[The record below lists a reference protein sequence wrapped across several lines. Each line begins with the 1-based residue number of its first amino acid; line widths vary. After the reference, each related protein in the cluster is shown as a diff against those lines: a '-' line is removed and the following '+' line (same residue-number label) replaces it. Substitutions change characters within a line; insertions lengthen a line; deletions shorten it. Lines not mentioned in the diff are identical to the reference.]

1 MYVNGRAVMTNEGVE
16 KRPRKTAKKDGG
28 AKTKNGGATT
38 NAQCKMMEDKKQAL
52 LGMQSRMSL
61 ISSLL
66 GHPSKL
72 HNPKKKKRLPYIT
85 YAQQDTFKEKAFELL
100 ESSFH
105 FCRSYLGDLHL
116 ISMDTFGLL
125 HVCKLMLL
133 WVVNLANSSTF
144 WYQHYCRSF
153 LKKCIGSAS
162 PLYYA
167 F

>member
-72 HNPKKKKRLPYIT
+72 HNPKKKKDCLTLHMHSKRVLRKRL
-85 YAQQDTFKEKAFELL
+85 L
-100 ESSFH
+100 
-105 FCRSYLGDLHL
+105 SYLNLL
-116 ISMDTFGLL
+116 FTF
-125 HVCKLMLL
+125 VDP
-133 WVVNLANSSTF
+133 
-144 WYQHYCRSF
+144 
-153 LKKCIGSAS
+153 I
-162 PLYYA
+162 
-167 F
+167 